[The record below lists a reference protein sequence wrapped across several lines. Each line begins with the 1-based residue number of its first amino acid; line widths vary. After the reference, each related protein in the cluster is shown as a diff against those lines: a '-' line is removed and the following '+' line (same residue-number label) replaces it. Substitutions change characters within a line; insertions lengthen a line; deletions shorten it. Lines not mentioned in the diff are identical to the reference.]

1 MYITR
6 HMEKPVMELNEQYP
20 VLLLTG
26 PRQVGKTTMLEH
38 LIEVEGKGRKKV
50 SLDDLTLRELAKTD
64 PKMFFQLYQPP
75 LLIDEVQYAPELFP
89 YIKIMVDER
98 HQPGDFWLTG
108 SQLFKMMEGVQ
119 ESLAGRVALLHLSP
133 LSQSEIMKRPPEP
146 PFSLELPL
154 LSERQNGRQML
165 NTPKVFQRIH
175 QGGMPALVTGTYS
188 NASIFYSSYIDT
200 YMERDVRRL
209 SNDIDSLK
217 FLRFL
222 RSVAARTSQQVNYK
236 GIADDAE
243 IDQTT
248 AKNWLHVLEA
258 LGIIFLLEPYSN
270 NVLKRTVSTP
280 KLYFYDSGIVCY
292 LTRWSSPETAMEG
305 AMSGALLENYTVA
318 EIIKTYQN
326 AGQEPFLYYYRDKDA
341 REIDLILE
349 RDGKLF
355 PIEIKKMASPPKKL
369 TKVFDLIDPA
379 HSDSFNAFAYI
390 RDDKDVMKLVNNFI
404 KNTTPKGAQQNDPF
418 WERSE
423 IALDTALILYL
434 IHEAPPEEQ
443 NFEMLIYMMNFAEV
457 REEDDQYR
465 SPLDM
470 LFRVLEEEQPNHVAV
485 KQYKAFKQA
494 AGDIC
499 SK

>member
-6 HMEKPVMELNEQYP
+6 HMEKPVMELNEQNP

-165 NTPKVFQRIH
+165 NTPEVFQHIH

-369 TKVFDLIDPA
+369 TKVFDLID
-379 HSDSFNAFAYI
+379 
-390 RDDKDVMKLVNNFI
+390 K
-404 KNTTPKGAQQNDPF
+404 
-418 WERSE
+418 
-423 IALDTALILYL
+423 
-434 IHEAPPEEQ
+434 
-443 NFEMLIYMMNFAEV
+443 
-457 REEDDQYR
+457 
-465 SPLDM
+465 SPLQRGTGAILCMADQ
-470 LFRVLEEEQPNHVAV
+470 LG
-485 KQYKAFKQA
+485 AFDQNNL
-494 AGDIC
+494 IVPI
-499 SK
+499 SLI

>member
-243 IDQTT
+243 IEQTT

-369 TKVFDLIDPA
+369 TKVFDLID
-379 HSDSFNAFAYI
+379 
-390 RDDKDVMKLVNNFI
+390 K
-404 KNTTPKGAQQNDPF
+404 
-418 WERSE
+418 
-423 IALDTALILYL
+423 
-434 IHEAPPEEQ
+434 
-443 NFEMLIYMMNFAEV
+443 
-457 REEDDQYR
+457 
-465 SPLDM
+465 SPLQRGTGAILCMADQ
-470 LFRVLEEEQPNHVAV
+470 LG
-485 KQYKAFKQA
+485 AFDQNNL
-494 AGDIC
+494 IVPI
-499 SK
+499 SLI

>member
-165 NTPKVFQRIH
+165 NTPEVFQRIH

-369 TKVFDLIDPA
+369 TKVFDLID
-379 HSDSFNAFAYI
+379 
-390 RDDKDVMKLVNNFI
+390 K
-404 KNTTPKGAQQNDPF
+404 
-418 WERSE
+418 
-423 IALDTALILYL
+423 
-434 IHEAPPEEQ
+434 
-443 NFEMLIYMMNFAEV
+443 
-457 REEDDQYR
+457 
-465 SPLDM
+465 SPLQRGTGAI
-470 LFRVLEEEQPNHVAV
+470 LCNCNLPSHRVIGIMVLYN
-485 KQYKAFKQA
+485 K
-494 AGDIC
+494 
-499 SK
+499 S

>member
-146 PFSLELPL
+146 PFSLELSL

-165 NTPKVFQRIH
+165 STPEVFQHIH

-369 TKVFDLIDPA
+369 TKVFDLID
-379 HSDSFNAFAYI
+379 
-390 RDDKDVMKLVNNFI
+390 K
-404 KNTTPKGAQQNDPF
+404 
-418 WERSE
+418 
-423 IALDTALILYL
+423 
-434 IHEAPPEEQ
+434 
-443 NFEMLIYMMNFAEV
+443 
-457 REEDDQYR
+457 
-465 SPLDM
+465 SPLQRGTGAILCMADQ
-470 LFRVLEEEQPNHVAV
+470 LG
-485 KQYKAFKQA
+485 AFDQNNL
-494 AGDIC
+494 IVPI
-499 SK
+499 SLI

>member
-89 YIKIMVDER
+89 YIKIMVDEC

-108 SQLFKMMEGVQ
+108 SQLFKMMKGVQ

-165 NTPKVFQRIH
+165 NTPEVFQHIH

-369 TKVFDLIDPA
+369 TKVFDLID
-379 HSDSFNAFAYI
+379 
-390 RDDKDVMKLVNNFI
+390 K
-404 KNTTPKGAQQNDPF
+404 
-418 WERSE
+418 
-423 IALDTALILYL
+423 
-434 IHEAPPEEQ
+434 
-443 NFEMLIYMMNFAEV
+443 
-457 REEDDQYR
+457 
-465 SPLDM
+465 SPLQRGTGAILCMADQ
-470 LFRVLEEEQPNHVAV
+470 LG
-485 KQYKAFKQA
+485 AFDQNNL
-494 AGDIC
+494 IVPI
-499 SK
+499 SLI

>member
-6 HMEKPVMELNEQYP
+6 HMEKPMMELNEQYP

-165 NTPKVFQRIH
+165 NTPEVFQRIH

-270 NVLKRTVSTP
+270 NGLKRTVSTP

-369 TKVFDLIDPA
+369 TKVFDLID
-379 HSDSFNAFAYI
+379 
-390 RDDKDVMKLVNNFI
+390 K
-404 KNTTPKGAQQNDPF
+404 
-418 WERSE
+418 
-423 IALDTALILYL
+423 
-434 IHEAPPEEQ
+434 
-443 NFEMLIYMMNFAEV
+443 
-457 REEDDQYR
+457 
-465 SPLDM
+465 SPLQRGTGAILCMADQ
-470 LFRVLEEEQPNHVAV
+470 LG
-485 KQYKAFKQA
+485 AFDQNNL
-494 AGDIC
+494 IVPI
-499 SK
+499 SLI

>member
-165 NTPKVFQRIH
+165 NTPEVFQRIH

-188 NASIFYSSYIDT
+188 NASIFYSSYSDT

-369 TKVFDLIDPA
+369 TKVFDLID
-379 HSDSFNAFAYI
+379 
-390 RDDKDVMKLVNNFI
+390 K
-404 KNTTPKGAQQNDPF
+404 
-418 WERSE
+418 
-423 IALDTALILYL
+423 
-434 IHEAPPEEQ
+434 
-443 NFEMLIYMMNFAEV
+443 
-457 REEDDQYR
+457 
-465 SPLDM
+465 SPLQRGTGAILCMADQ
-470 LFRVLEEEQPNHVAV
+470 LG
-485 KQYKAFKQA
+485 AFDQNNL
-494 AGDIC
+494 IVPI
-499 SK
+499 SLI

>member
-38 LIEVEGKGRKKV
+38 LIEIEGKGRKKV

-165 NTPKVFQRIH
+165 NTPEVFQRIH

-369 TKVFDLIDPA
+369 TKVFDLID
-379 HSDSFNAFAYI
+379 
-390 RDDKDVMKLVNNFI
+390 K
-404 KNTTPKGAQQNDPF
+404 
-418 WERSE
+418 
-423 IALDTALILYL
+423 
-434 IHEAPPEEQ
+434 
-443 NFEMLIYMMNFAEV
+443 
-457 REEDDQYR
+457 
-465 SPLDM
+465 SPLQRGTGAILCMADQ
-470 LFRVLEEEQPNHVAV
+470 LG
-485 KQYKAFKQA
+485 AFDQNNL
-494 AGDIC
+494 IVPI
-499 SK
+499 SLI

>member
-133 LSQSEIMKRPPEP
+133 LSQSEIMKWPPEP
-146 PFSLELPL
+146 PFSLELSL

-165 NTPKVFQRIH
+165 NTPEVFQHIH

-369 TKVFDLIDPA
+369 TKVFDLID
-379 HSDSFNAFAYI
+379 
-390 RDDKDVMKLVNNFI
+390 K
-404 KNTTPKGAQQNDPF
+404 
-418 WERSE
+418 
-423 IALDTALILYL
+423 
-434 IHEAPPEEQ
+434 
-443 NFEMLIYMMNFAEV
+443 
-457 REEDDQYR
+457 
-465 SPLDM
+465 SPLQRGTGAILCMADQ
-470 LFRVLEEEQPNHVAV
+470 LG
-485 KQYKAFKQA
+485 AFDQNNL
-494 AGDIC
+494 IVPI
-499 SK
+499 SLI

>member
-165 NTPKVFQRIH
+165 NTPEVFQHIH

-270 NVLKRTVSTP
+270 NILKRTVSTP

-369 TKVFDLIDPA
+369 TKVFDLID
-379 HSDSFNAFAYI
+379 
-390 RDDKDVMKLVNNFI
+390 K
-404 KNTTPKGAQQNDPF
+404 
-418 WERSE
+418 
-423 IALDTALILYL
+423 
-434 IHEAPPEEQ
+434 
-443 NFEMLIYMMNFAEV
+443 
-457 REEDDQYR
+457 
-465 SPLDM
+465 SPLQRGTGAILCMADQ
-470 LFRVLEEEQPNHVAV
+470 LG
-485 KQYKAFKQA
+485 AFDQNNL
-494 AGDIC
+494 IVPI
-499 SK
+499 SLI

>member
-369 TKVFDLIDPA
+369 TKVFDLID
-379 HSDSFNAFAYI
+379 
-390 RDDKDVMKLVNNFI
+390 K
-404 KNTTPKGAQQNDPF
+404 
-418 WERSE
+418 
-423 IALDTALILYL
+423 
-434 IHEAPPEEQ
+434 
-443 NFEMLIYMMNFAEV
+443 
-457 REEDDQYR
+457 
-465 SPLDM
+465 SPLQRGTGAILCMADQ
-470 LFRVLEEEQPNHVAV
+470 LG
-485 KQYKAFKQA
+485 AFDQNNL
-494 AGDIC
+494 IVPI
-499 SK
+499 SLI

>member
-38 LIEVEGKGRKKV
+38 LIEVEGKGRTKV

-165 NTPKVFQRIH
+165 NTPEVFQRIH

-326 AGQEPFLYYYRDKDA
+326 ASQEPFLYYYRDKDA

-369 TKVFDLIDPA
+369 TKVFDLID
-379 HSDSFNAFAYI
+379 
-390 RDDKDVMKLVNNFI
+390 K
-404 KNTTPKGAQQNDPF
+404 
-418 WERSE
+418 
-423 IALDTALILYL
+423 
-434 IHEAPPEEQ
+434 
-443 NFEMLIYMMNFAEV
+443 
-457 REEDDQYR
+457 
-465 SPLDM
+465 SPLQRGTGAILCMADQ
-470 LFRVLEEEQPNHVAV
+470 LG
-485 KQYKAFKQA
+485 AFDQNNL
-494 AGDIC
+494 IVPI
-499 SK
+499 SLI

>member
-146 PFSLELPL
+146 PFSLEPPL

-165 NTPKVFQRIH
+165 NTPEVFQRIH

-369 TKVFDLIDPA
+369 TKVFDLID
-379 HSDSFNAFAYI
+379 
-390 RDDKDVMKLVNNFI
+390 K
-404 KNTTPKGAQQNDPF
+404 
-418 WERSE
+418 
-423 IALDTALILYL
+423 
-434 IHEAPPEEQ
+434 
-443 NFEMLIYMMNFAEV
+443 
-457 REEDDQYR
+457 
-465 SPLDM
+465 SPLQRGTGAILCMADQ
-470 LFRVLEEEQPNHVAV
+470 LG
-485 KQYKAFKQA
+485 AFDQNNL
-494 AGDIC
+494 IVPI
-499 SK
+499 SLI

>member
-165 NTPKVFQRIH
+165 NTPEVFQHIH

-318 EIIKTYQN
+318 EIIKTYHN

-369 TKVFDLIDPA
+369 TKVFDLID
-379 HSDSFNAFAYI
+379 
-390 RDDKDVMKLVNNFI
+390 K
-404 KNTTPKGAQQNDPF
+404 
-418 WERSE
+418 
-423 IALDTALILYL
+423 
-434 IHEAPPEEQ
+434 
-443 NFEMLIYMMNFAEV
+443 
-457 REEDDQYR
+457 
-465 SPLDM
+465 SPLQRGTGAILCMADQ
-470 LFRVLEEEQPNHVAV
+470 LG
-485 KQYKAFKQA
+485 AFDQNNL
-494 AGDIC
+494 IVPI
-499 SK
+499 SLI

>member
-200 YMERDVRRL
+200 YMERDVRRP

-369 TKVFDLIDPA
+369 TKVFDLID
-379 HSDSFNAFAYI
+379 
-390 RDDKDVMKLVNNFI
+390 K
-404 KNTTPKGAQQNDPF
+404 
-418 WERSE
+418 
-423 IALDTALILYL
+423 
-434 IHEAPPEEQ
+434 
-443 NFEMLIYMMNFAEV
+443 
-457 REEDDQYR
+457 
-465 SPLDM
+465 SPLQRGTGAILCMADQ
-470 LFRVLEEEQPNHVAV
+470 LG
-485 KQYKAFKQA
+485 AFDQNNL
-494 AGDIC
+494 IVPI
-499 SK
+499 SLI

>member
-165 NTPKVFQRIH
+165 NTPEVFQRIH

-355 PIEIKKMASPPKKL
+355 PIEITKMASPPKKL
-369 TKVFDLIDPA
+369 TKVFDLID
-379 HSDSFNAFAYI
+379 
-390 RDDKDVMKLVNNFI
+390 K
-404 KNTTPKGAQQNDPF
+404 
-418 WERSE
+418 
-423 IALDTALILYL
+423 
-434 IHEAPPEEQ
+434 
-443 NFEMLIYMMNFAEV
+443 
-457 REEDDQYR
+457 
-465 SPLDM
+465 SPLQRGTGAILCMADQ
-470 LFRVLEEEQPNHVAV
+470 LG
-485 KQYKAFKQA
+485 AFDQNNL
-494 AGDIC
+494 IVPI
-499 SK
+499 SLI

>member
-108 SQLFKMMEGVQ
+108 SQLIKMMEGVQ

-165 NTPKVFQRIH
+165 NTPEVFQRIH

-326 AGQEPFLYYYRDKDA
+326 AGQEPFLFYYRDKDA

-369 TKVFDLIDPA
+369 TKVFDLID
-379 HSDSFNAFAYI
+379 
-390 RDDKDVMKLVNNFI
+390 K
-404 KNTTPKGAQQNDPF
+404 
-418 WERSE
+418 
-423 IALDTALILYL
+423 
-434 IHEAPPEEQ
+434 
-443 NFEMLIYMMNFAEV
+443 
-457 REEDDQYR
+457 
-465 SPLDM
+465 SPLQRGTGAILCMADQ
-470 LFRVLEEEQPNHVAV
+470 LG
-485 KQYKAFKQA
+485 AFDQNNL
-494 AGDIC
+494 IVPI
-499 SK
+499 SLI

>member
-165 NTPKVFQRIH
+165 TAPEVFQRIH

-369 TKVFDLIDPA
+369 TKVFDLID
-379 HSDSFNAFAYI
+379 
-390 RDDKDVMKLVNNFI
+390 K
-404 KNTTPKGAQQNDPF
+404 
-418 WERSE
+418 
-423 IALDTALILYL
+423 
-434 IHEAPPEEQ
+434 
-443 NFEMLIYMMNFAEV
+443 
-457 REEDDQYR
+457 
-465 SPLDM
+465 SPLQRGTGAILCMADQ
-470 LFRVLEEEQPNHVAV
+470 LG
-485 KQYKAFKQA
+485 AFDQNNL
-494 AGDIC
+494 IVPI
-499 SK
+499 SLI

>member
-146 PFSLELPL
+146 PFSLELSL

-165 NTPKVFQRIH
+165 NTPEVFQRIH

-369 TKVFDLIDPA
+369 TKVFDLID
-379 HSDSFNAFAYI
+379 
-390 RDDKDVMKLVNNFI
+390 K
-404 KNTTPKGAQQNDPF
+404 
-418 WERSE
+418 
-423 IALDTALILYL
+423 
-434 IHEAPPEEQ
+434 
-443 NFEMLIYMMNFAEV
+443 
-457 REEDDQYR
+457 
-465 SPLDM
+465 SPLQRGTGAILCMADQ
-470 LFRVLEEEQPNHVAV
+470 LG
-485 KQYKAFKQA
+485 AFDQNNL
-494 AGDIC
+494 IVPI
-499 SK
+499 SLI

>member
-165 NTPKVFQRIH
+165 NTPEVFQHIH

-305 AMSGALLENYTVA
+305 AMSGALLENYSVA

-369 TKVFDLIDPA
+369 TKVFDLID
-379 HSDSFNAFAYI
+379 
-390 RDDKDVMKLVNNFI
+390 K
-404 KNTTPKGAQQNDPF
+404 
-418 WERSE
+418 
-423 IALDTALILYL
+423 
-434 IHEAPPEEQ
+434 
-443 NFEMLIYMMNFAEV
+443 
-457 REEDDQYR
+457 
-465 SPLDM
+465 SPLQRGTGAILCMADQ
-470 LFRVLEEEQPNHVAV
+470 LG
-485 KQYKAFKQA
+485 AFDQNNL
-494 AGDIC
+494 IVPI
-499 SK
+499 SLI

>member
-165 NTPKVFQRIH
+165 NTPEVFQRIH

-369 TKVFDLIDPA
+369 TKVFDLID
-379 HSDSFNAFAYI
+379 
-390 RDDKDVMKLVNNFI
+390 K
-404 KNTTPKGAQQNDPF
+404 
-418 WERSE
+418 
-423 IALDTALILYL
+423 
-434 IHEAPPEEQ
+434 
-443 NFEMLIYMMNFAEV
+443 
-457 REEDDQYR
+457 
-465 SPLDM
+465 SPLQLGTGAILCMADQ
-470 LFRVLEEEQPNHVAV
+470 LG
-485 KQYKAFKQA
+485 AFDQNNL
-494 AGDIC
+494 IVPI
-499 SK
+499 SLI

>member
-165 NTPKVFQRIH
+165 NTPEVFQRIH

-369 TKVFDLIDPA
+369 TKIFDLID
-379 HSDSFNAFAYI
+379 
-390 RDDKDVMKLVNNFI
+390 K
-404 KNTTPKGAQQNDPF
+404 
-418 WERSE
+418 
-423 IALDTALILYL
+423 
-434 IHEAPPEEQ
+434 
-443 NFEMLIYMMNFAEV
+443 
-457 REEDDQYR
+457 
-465 SPLDM
+465 SPLQRGTGAILCMADQ
-470 LFRVLEEEQPNHVAV
+470 LG
-485 KQYKAFKQA
+485 AFDQNNL
-494 AGDIC
+494 IVPI
-499 SK
+499 SLI

>member
-98 HQPGDFWLTG
+98 HQPGDFWMTG

-369 TKVFDLIDPA
+369 TKVFDLID
-379 HSDSFNAFAYI
+379 
-390 RDDKDVMKLVNNFI
+390 K
-404 KNTTPKGAQQNDPF
+404 
-418 WERSE
+418 
-423 IALDTALILYL
+423 
-434 IHEAPPEEQ
+434 
-443 NFEMLIYMMNFAEV
+443 
-457 REEDDQYR
+457 
-465 SPLDM
+465 SPLQRGTGAILCMADQ
-470 LFRVLEEEQPNHVAV
+470 LG
-485 KQYKAFKQA
+485 AFDQNNL
-494 AGDIC
+494 IVPI
-499 SK
+499 SLI

>member
-119 ESLAGRVALLHLSP
+119 ESLTGRVALLHLSP

-165 NTPKVFQRIH
+165 NTPEVFQRIH

-369 TKVFDLIDPA
+369 TKVFDLID
-379 HSDSFNAFAYI
+379 
-390 RDDKDVMKLVNNFI
+390 K
-404 KNTTPKGAQQNDPF
+404 
-418 WERSE
+418 
-423 IALDTALILYL
+423 
-434 IHEAPPEEQ
+434 
-443 NFEMLIYMMNFAEV
+443 
-457 REEDDQYR
+457 
-465 SPLDM
+465 SPLQRGTGAILCMADQ
-470 LFRVLEEEQPNHVAV
+470 LG
-485 KQYKAFKQA
+485 AFDQNNL
-494 AGDIC
+494 IVPI
-499 SK
+499 SLI

>member
-1 MYITR
+1 MYIAR

-165 NTPKVFQRIH
+165 NTPEVFQRIH

-369 TKVFDLIDPA
+369 TKVFDLID
-379 HSDSFNAFAYI
+379 
-390 RDDKDVMKLVNNFI
+390 K
-404 KNTTPKGAQQNDPF
+404 
-418 WERSE
+418 
-423 IALDTALILYL
+423 
-434 IHEAPPEEQ
+434 
-443 NFEMLIYMMNFAEV
+443 
-457 REEDDQYR
+457 
-465 SPLDM
+465 SPLQRGTGAILCMADQ
-470 LFRVLEEEQPNHVAV
+470 LG
-485 KQYKAFKQA
+485 AFDQNNL
-494 AGDIC
+494 IVPI
-499 SK
+499 SLI

>member
-38 LIEVEGKGRKKV
+38 LIEVEGEGRKKV

-165 NTPKVFQRIH
+165 NTPEVFQHIH

-349 RDGKLF
+349 QDGKLF

-369 TKVFDLIDPA
+369 TKVFDLID
-379 HSDSFNAFAYI
+379 
-390 RDDKDVMKLVNNFI
+390 K
-404 KNTTPKGAQQNDPF
+404 
-418 WERSE
+418 
-423 IALDTALILYL
+423 
-434 IHEAPPEEQ
+434 
-443 NFEMLIYMMNFAEV
+443 
-457 REEDDQYR
+457 
-465 SPLDM
+465 SPLQRGTGAILCMADQ
-470 LFRVLEEEQPNHVAV
+470 LG
-485 KQYKAFKQA
+485 AFDQNNL
-494 AGDIC
+494 IVPI
-499 SK
+499 SLI

>member
-38 LIEVEGKGRKKV
+38 LMEVEGKGRKKV

-165 NTPKVFQRIH
+165 NTPEVFQRIH

-369 TKVFDLIDPA
+369 TKVFDLID
-379 HSDSFNAFAYI
+379 
-390 RDDKDVMKLVNNFI
+390 K
-404 KNTTPKGAQQNDPF
+404 
-418 WERSE
+418 
-423 IALDTALILYL
+423 
-434 IHEAPPEEQ
+434 
-443 NFEMLIYMMNFAEV
+443 
-457 REEDDQYR
+457 
-465 SPLDM
+465 SPLQRGTGAILCMADQ
-470 LFRVLEEEQPNHVAV
+470 LG
-485 KQYKAFKQA
+485 AFDQNNL
-494 AGDIC
+494 IVPI
-499 SK
+499 SLI

>member
-108 SQLFKMMEGVQ
+108 SQLFKMMEGEQ

-165 NTPKVFQRIH
+165 NTPEVFQRIH

-270 NVLKRTVSTP
+270 NVFKRTVSTP

-369 TKVFDLIDPA
+369 TKVFDLID
-379 HSDSFNAFAYI
+379 
-390 RDDKDVMKLVNNFI
+390 K
-404 KNTTPKGAQQNDPF
+404 
-418 WERSE
+418 
-423 IALDTALILYL
+423 
-434 IHEAPPEEQ
+434 
-443 NFEMLIYMMNFAEV
+443 
-457 REEDDQYR
+457 
-465 SPLDM
+465 SPLQRGTGAILCMADQ
-470 LFRVLEEEQPNHVAV
+470 LG
-485 KQYKAFKQA
+485 AFDQNNL
-494 AGDIC
+494 IVPI
-499 SK
+499 SLI

>member
-38 LIEVEGKGRKKV
+38 LIDVEGKGRKKV

-165 NTPKVFQRIH
+165 NTPEVFQRIH

-369 TKVFDLIDPA
+369 TKVFDLID
-379 HSDSFNAFAYI
+379 
-390 RDDKDVMKLVNNFI
+390 K
-404 KNTTPKGAQQNDPF
+404 
-418 WERSE
+418 
-423 IALDTALILYL
+423 
-434 IHEAPPEEQ
+434 
-443 NFEMLIYMMNFAEV
+443 
-457 REEDDQYR
+457 
-465 SPLDM
+465 SPLQRGTGAILCMADQ
-470 LFRVLEEEQPNHVAV
+470 LG
-485 KQYKAFKQA
+485 AFDQNNL
-494 AGDIC
+494 IVPI
-499 SK
+499 SLI

>member
-64 PKMFFQLYQPP
+64 PTMFFQLYQPP

-165 NTPKVFQRIH
+165 NTPEVFQHIH

-369 TKVFDLIDPA
+369 TKVFDLID
-379 HSDSFNAFAYI
+379 
-390 RDDKDVMKLVNNFI
+390 K
-404 KNTTPKGAQQNDPF
+404 
-418 WERSE
+418 
-423 IALDTALILYL
+423 
-434 IHEAPPEEQ
+434 
-443 NFEMLIYMMNFAEV
+443 
-457 REEDDQYR
+457 
-465 SPLDM
+465 SPLQRGTGAILCMADQ
-470 LFRVLEEEQPNHVAV
+470 LG
-485 KQYKAFKQA
+485 AFDQNNL
-494 AGDIC
+494 IVPI
-499 SK
+499 SLI

>member
-98 HQPGDFWLTG
+98 HQPGDFWMTG

-165 NTPKVFQRIH
+165 NTPEVFQRIH

-369 TKVFDLIDPA
+369 TKVFDLID
-379 HSDSFNAFAYI
+379 
-390 RDDKDVMKLVNNFI
+390 K
-404 KNTTPKGAQQNDPF
+404 
-418 WERSE
+418 
-423 IALDTALILYL
+423 
-434 IHEAPPEEQ
+434 
-443 NFEMLIYMMNFAEV
+443 
-457 REEDDQYR
+457 
-465 SPLDM
+465 SPLQRGTGAILCMADQ
-470 LFRVLEEEQPNHVAV
+470 LG
-485 KQYKAFKQA
+485 AFDQNNL
-494 AGDIC
+494 IVPI
-499 SK
+499 SLI

>member
-1 MYITR
+1 VYITR

-165 NTPKVFQRIH
+165 NTPEVFQHIH

-258 LGIIFLLEPYSN
+258 LGIIFLLEPCSN

-369 TKVFDLIDPA
+369 TKVFDLID
-379 HSDSFNAFAYI
+379 
-390 RDDKDVMKLVNNFI
+390 K
-404 KNTTPKGAQQNDPF
+404 
-418 WERSE
+418 
-423 IALDTALILYL
+423 
-434 IHEAPPEEQ
+434 
-443 NFEMLIYMMNFAEV
+443 
-457 REEDDQYR
+457 
-465 SPLDM
+465 SPLQRGTGAILCMADQ
-470 LFRVLEEEQPNHVAV
+470 LG
-485 KQYKAFKQA
+485 AFDQNNL
-494 AGDIC
+494 IVPI
-499 SK
+499 SLI

>member
-50 SLDDLTLRELAKTD
+50 SLVDLTLRELAKSD

-165 NTPKVFQRIH
+165 NTPEVFQRIH

-369 TKVFDLIDPA
+369 TKVFDLID
-379 HSDSFNAFAYI
+379 
-390 RDDKDVMKLVNNFI
+390 K
-404 KNTTPKGAQQNDPF
+404 
-418 WERSE
+418 
-423 IALDTALILYL
+423 
-434 IHEAPPEEQ
+434 
-443 NFEMLIYMMNFAEV
+443 
-457 REEDDQYR
+457 
-465 SPLDM
+465 SPLQRGTGAILCMADQ
-470 LFRVLEEEQPNHVAV
+470 LG
-485 KQYKAFKQA
+485 AFDQNNL
-494 AGDIC
+494 IVPI
-499 SK
+499 SLI

>member
-165 NTPKVFQRIH
+165 NTPEVFQRIH

-369 TKVFDLIDPA
+369 TKVFDLIG
-379 HSDSFNAFAYI
+379 
-390 RDDKDVMKLVNNFI
+390 K
-404 KNTTPKGAQQNDPF
+404 
-418 WERSE
+418 
-423 IALDTALILYL
+423 
-434 IHEAPPEEQ
+434 
-443 NFEMLIYMMNFAEV
+443 
-457 REEDDQYR
+457 
-465 SPLDM
+465 SPLQRGTGAILCMADQ
-470 LFRVLEEEQPNHVAV
+470 LG
-485 KQYKAFKQA
+485 AFDQNNL
-494 AGDIC
+494 IVPI
-499 SK
+499 SLI